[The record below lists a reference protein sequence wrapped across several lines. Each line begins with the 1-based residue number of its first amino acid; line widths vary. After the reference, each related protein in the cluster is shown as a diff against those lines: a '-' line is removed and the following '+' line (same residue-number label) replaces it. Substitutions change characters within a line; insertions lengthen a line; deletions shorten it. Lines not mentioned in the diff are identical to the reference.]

1 MTSNL
6 SEENELE
13 QLKKENDLLR
23 RTLAKINSSFTYH
36 DQQLE
41 LTVEK
46 DNKQNIQITKMS
58 DHLLTPDDCDNLKE
72 NEGFLPTILDFV
84 PHHIVFVDANGI
96 ITFCNQQAAKDL
108 NVERDDMIGR
118 HIRELLQIP
127 DEQIA
132 VLESIRTGKELKNK
146 ELLDVNYGIINTRIL
161 WNSDGSIKRVI
172 GTFYFLNVI
181 KEAEKQALAGR
192 IAAGIAHEIRN
203 PLTTVRGYLQFLSES
218 EDHEHATLFSTLLI
232 PELDRANK
240 IISDFLS
247 IAKPAHT
254 TMKKLNI
261 YEFLTEYLG
270 KFLKSEVLLY
280 NTKLHYELHPLTKN
294 LFIKGHQDELLQV
307 FMNLLHNSMQAKHHT
322 PLEITIKT
330 IIIAEY
336 IQIQFIDNGSGIHP
350 SILSHVFDPFFSTKD
365 EGTGL
370 GLSVS
375 RKIIENH
382 GGTMTVESDN
392 NRTEFSIKVPFYSD
406 KT

>member
-1 MTSNL
+1 MTSNV
-6 SEENELE
+6 SDDNELE

-23 RTLAKINSSFTYH
+23 RTLGQIKGTFTYH
-36 DQQLE
+36 DQQLG
-41 LTVEK
+41 LTVKK
-46 DNKQNIQITKMS
+46 DEKQNIEITKM
-58 DHLLTPDDCDNLKE
+58 DNHLLSDYGGLKE
-72 NEGFLPTILDFV
+72 SEGFLPAILDFV
-84 PHHIVFVDANGI
+84 PHHIVFVDAKGI

-108 NVERDDMIGR
+108 NVERDQIIGK

-132 VLESIRTGKELKNK
+132 VLESIKSGTELKNK
-146 ELLDVNYGIINTRIL
+146 EVLDMNYGIINTRIL
-161 WNSDGSIKRVI
+161 WNPDGSIKRVI

-218 EDHEHATLFSTLLI
+218 DDNEHTKLFSNLLI

-254 TMKKLNI
+254 KTKELNI

-270 KFLKSEVLLY
+270 KFLKSEALLY
-280 NTKLHYELHPLTKN
+280 NAKLHYELHPLTRK
-294 LFIKGHQDELLQV
+294 LSIKGHQDELLQV
-307 FMNLLHNSMQAKHHT
+307 FMNLLRNSMQAKNHA

-330 IIIAEY
+330 TVRAQH
-336 IQIQFIDNGSGIHP
+336 IQIQFIDNGIGIHT
-350 SILSHVFDPFFSTKD
+350 SILSHVFDPFFSTKE

-382 GGTMTVESDN
+382 GGTMTVESDVN
-392 NRTEFSIKVPFYSD
+392 GTQFSISLPIYND
-406 KT
+406 